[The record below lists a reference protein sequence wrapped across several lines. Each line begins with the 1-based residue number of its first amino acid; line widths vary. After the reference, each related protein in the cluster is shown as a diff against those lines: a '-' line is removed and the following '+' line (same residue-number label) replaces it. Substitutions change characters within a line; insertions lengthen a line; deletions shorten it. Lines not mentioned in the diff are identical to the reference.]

1 MTLLL
6 LYRILFAAALILGSP
21 FLLVKAILGR
31 HGIRERFGHIKKRKS
46 SNRLFWFHAASVGE
60 LKIISSIMPE
70 ISRQNSDID
79 FAISTTTASGN
90 KRAEELFGN
99 EAYIFLQPLELSSA
113 INRVI
118 AALNPEKLIIV
129 ETEIWPLLVTV
140 AHASGVELYLINAR
154 MRENSFKAY
163 RMIKPFT
170 GYVLAKFAHILSQ
183 TETDTGRFMALG
195 AEKTKTIGNLKYDQV
210 LGNAESTGSTL
221 NIASE
226 DRVVFV
232 AGSIRKGEY
241 EIFADLIARSR
252 ERLLKVGFIL
262 VPRHMKD
269 VDHICQVLSGRKVP
283 YLLWSEVTDTD
294 VDFEKVLLVNTMG
307 QLRDFYR
314 IADLAFVGGSLVPIG
329 GHDPVEPA
337 ALGKPVIFGPHMD
350 NAGEAAALL
359 LKSQGAQEV
368 TGVKDLFE
376 MLDDSIHNRESLV
389 RKGELCR
396 TAVISMTGASKRT
409 AKILL
414 GDSD

>member
-1 MTLLL
+1 MLLV
-6 LYRILFAAALILGSP
+6 YRILFATALFLGSP
-21 FLLVKAILGR
+21 FLLVKAIMGR
-31 HGIRERFGHIKKRKS
+31 HGIRERFGHIRKRKS

-70 ISRQNSDID
+70 ISRQSKDIG
-79 FAISTTTASGN
+79 FAISTTTASGK
-90 KRAEELFGN
+90 KRAKELFGD

-129 ETEIWPLLVTV
+129 ETEIWPLLLTVT
-140 AHASGVELYLINAR
+140 HNSGVELYLINAR
-154 MRENSFKAY
+154 MRENSYKAY
-163 RMIKPFT
+163 RIIKPFIR
-170 GYVLAKFAHILSQ
+170 YILAKFAQILSQ
-183 TETDTGRFMALG
+183 TESDTGRFKALG
-195 AEKTKTIGNLKYDQV
+195 AKNTKTIGNLKYDQV
-210 LGNAESTGSTL
+210 LGKAQSAAPTL
-221 NIASE
+221 DIASE

-241 EIFADLIARSR
+241 EIFADLITKSR
-252 ERLLKVGFIL
+252 ERRLQAGFIL

-269 VDHICQVLSGRKVP
+269 IDHICQVLSNREIP
-283 YLLWSEVTDTD
+283 FLLWSEVTEAD
-294 VDFEKVLLVNTMG
+294 VDFESVLLVNTMG

-359 LKSQGAQEV
+359 LESRGAEEV
-368 TGVKDLFE
+368 LNVDDIFE
-376 MLDDSIHNRESLV
+376 LLMDSIHNKESLV

-396 TAVISMTGASKRT
+396 KAVLSMTGASKRT
-409 AKILL
+409 AQILL